1 MSEPRLEYALQTS
14 EPERIFL
21 HYWQLLTRN
30 NPLPICQ
37 ELDGEEHPLDET
49 MDYRFDFAWPD
60 SRLAVEID
68 GGQWKPGGGRHG
80 SDTDRHKLNLA
91 AIAGWRV
98 MRYSP
103 KMLIDDPEQCI
114 SEVVAA
120 L

>member
-1 MSEPRLEYALQTS
+1 MNEPTPEYVLKTS
-14 EPERIFL
+14 KPERTFL
-21 HYWQLLTRN
+21 HYWQLLAPTRLA
-30 NPLPICQ
+30 PVCQ
-37 ELDGEEHPLDET
+37 ELTGEEYQLHQA
-49 MDYRFDFAWPD
+49 MDYRFDFAWPA

-103 KMLIDDPEQCI
+103 AMLKADPAQCI